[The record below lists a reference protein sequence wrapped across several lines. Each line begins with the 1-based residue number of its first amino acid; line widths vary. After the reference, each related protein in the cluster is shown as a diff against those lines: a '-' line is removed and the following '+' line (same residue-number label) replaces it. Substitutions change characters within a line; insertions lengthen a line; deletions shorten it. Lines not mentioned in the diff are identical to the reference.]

1 MKHAPCLLAIPA
13 ILLLSA
19 CGGQVVDTSTAA
31 SAGPRVG
38 IFVDDAFGDGDFFD
52 QAAAA
57 VDPLEGDYDATV
69 TTYEAQ
75 LEAANFVSLLE
86 DAGAQNDI
94 VFVLGFEAIDALLE
108 VAASDED
115 TTFVFVDA
123 DLGDANVV
131 SAVFRT
137 QEGCFLAG
145 ALAGSIN
152 DGDTIPKSVGF
163 IGGVDAPVVVNCL
176 DGFTQG
182 VTAVAPEKTVDSR
195 YVGSFVDPATA
206 KEIAIAMSEAGAF
219 ATFQYAGLSGSGAF
233 DAAASGTN
241 IRPIGVVADKSTLAP
256 GLVPGS
262 LLMGVDSAILGIV
275 EQYVDGSLEKGST
288 IDFGVADGGW
298 SLITDPGL
306 VDGETQLK
314 LDELTQGIIDGT
326 VTVTAN

>member
-1 MKHAPCLLAIPA
+1 MRHAPHLLALPA
-13 ILLLSA
+13 VLLLAA
-19 CGGQVVDTSTAA
+19 CGGQVVATTDDDAT
-31 SAGPRVG
+31 GPRVG
-38 IFVDDAFGDGDFFD
+38 IFVDNAFGDGDFFD

-57 VDPLEGDYDATV
+57 VDPLEAEYDATV

-75 LEAANFVSLLE
+75 LDAANFVSLLE
-86 DAGAQNDI
+86 DAGAANDI
-94 VFVLGFEAIDALLE
+94 VFVLGFEAIDALFE
-108 VAASDED
+108 VASTDDD

-123 DLGDANVV
+123 DLGDSTIV
-131 SAVFRT
+131 SAVFKT

-145 ALAGSIN
+145 ALAGSID
-152 DGDTIPKSVGF
+152 DGDRVPGSVGF

-176 DGFTQG
+176 EGFTLG
-182 VTAVAPEKTVDSR
+182 VEAVAPDKSVDSR

-233 DAAASGTN
+233 DAATSGTN
-241 IRPIGVVADKSTLAP
+241 IRPIGVVADKSGLAP

-275 EQYVDGSLEKGST
+275 GQFVEGALEPGAT
-288 IDFGVADGGW
+288 VEFGVADGGW
-298 SLITDPGL
+298 TLITDPEF
-306 VDGETQLK
+306 VDAETQAR

-326 VTVTAN
+326 ITVTAN